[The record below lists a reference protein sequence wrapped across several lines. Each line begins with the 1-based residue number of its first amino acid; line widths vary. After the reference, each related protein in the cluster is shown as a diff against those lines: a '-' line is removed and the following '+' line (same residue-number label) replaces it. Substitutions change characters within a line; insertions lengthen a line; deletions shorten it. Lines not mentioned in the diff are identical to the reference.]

1 MTASGRLLLPWA
13 HRSGTYALPNSV
25 IVRLKSGEAC
35 ERIPALY
42 DVRRKLARAAET
54 TGHGALDRVVKSF
67 GGKVQVS
74 RLHSAAAALQNV
86 GSRHFGYSEAEEY
99 AGISRVF
106 RFDVEPGTHVGSLAI
121 SLMQLDI
128 VESAIPDYLCSV
140 GMNLSGAMGAMAV
153 PQPDWEARDQISARQ
168 AMAHEPGDP
177 AVLVGIVD
185 SGINERHHE
194 FTERLRRGFDTVQL
208 GTGDLPGGVKL
219 LGDNAGADTNPNDK
233 FVGHGSGCAAII
245 GATGNQM
252 PPGLAG
258 ACQLIPIRSLGAAEF
273 PGRKAP
279 VGVGAISD
287 LDMGLVLA
295 VQLGADVINMSFGT
309 DDEALEP
316 NAPKPH
322 NEAIS
327 YATARGCV
335 LVAASGNSGD
345 RRTYWPAAYPEV
357 IAVGSVGPDNKV
369 SQFSTSGPHVSVC
382 APGERIQTAAVDGYQ
397 MATGTSFAA
406 PFVAGTAAL
415 LVSRARRRSA
425 PLAPAQVK
433 QLIEQ
438 SASSH
443 HPDVAPENGI
453 GILDARHALQMLDD
467 AIDVDDRTQLEG
479 ADDG

>member
-13 HRSGTYALPNSV
+13 HRSGTYALPNSI
-25 IVRLKSGEAC
+25 IVRLKSGEAS

-42 DVRRKLARAAET
+42 DVRRKLARAADT
-54 TGHGALDRVVKSF
+54 TGHGALDRVVKTF
-67 GGKVQVS
+67 GGKVEVS

-86 GSRHFGYSEAEEY
+86 GSRHFGYSEAEEW

-106 RFDVEPGTHVGSLAI
+106 RFDVAPGTHVGSLAI

-140 GMNLSGAMGAMAV
+140 GMNLASPGDTVA
-153 PQPDWEARDQISARQ
+153 PRIPDWEARDQISARQ
-168 AMAHEPGDP
+168 AMAHEPGDSG
-177 AVLVGIVD
+177 VLVSVVD
-185 SGINERHHE
+185 SGINERHIE

-219 LGDNAGADTNPNDK
+219 LGDNVGADTNPNDK
-233 FVGHGSGCAAII
+233 FVGHGSGCAGII
-245 GATGNQM
+245 GATGSQM
-252 PPGLAG
+252 PPGIAG
-258 ACQLIPIRSLGAAEF
+258 ACQILPIRSLGAAAF

-309 DDEALEP
+309 DDDALEP

-322 NEAIS
+322 SEAVA
-327 YATARGCV
+327 YASARGCV
-335 LVAASGNSGD
+335 LVAASGNSGIEQ
-345 RRTYWPAAYPEV
+345 TYWPAAYPEV
-357 IAVGSVGPDNKV
+357 IAVGSVGPDGKV

-382 APGERIQTAAVDGYQ
+382 APGERIQTATIDGYQ

-415 LVSRARRRSA
+415 LISRARRRSA

-433 QLIEQ
+433 QLIEA

-443 HPDVAPENGI
+443 HPDVSPGNGI

-467 AIDVDDRTQLEG
+467 AIDVDDRSQSEG